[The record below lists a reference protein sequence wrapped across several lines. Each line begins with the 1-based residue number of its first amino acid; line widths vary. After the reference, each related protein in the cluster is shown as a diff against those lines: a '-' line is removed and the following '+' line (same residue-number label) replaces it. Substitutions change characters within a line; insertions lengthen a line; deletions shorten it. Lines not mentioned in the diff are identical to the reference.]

1 MIPGRERSQVLLAG
15 LPDTVIGFV
24 FMKGVWG

>member
-24 FMKGVWG
+24 FMKGVSA

>member
-15 LPDTVIGFV
+15 LPDAVIGFV
-24 FMKGVWG
+24 FMKGTSA

>member
-1 MIPGRERSQVLLAG
+1 MIPGPERSQVLLAA

-24 FMKGVWG
+24 FMKGVSA

>member
-24 FMKGVWG
+24 LMKGVSA